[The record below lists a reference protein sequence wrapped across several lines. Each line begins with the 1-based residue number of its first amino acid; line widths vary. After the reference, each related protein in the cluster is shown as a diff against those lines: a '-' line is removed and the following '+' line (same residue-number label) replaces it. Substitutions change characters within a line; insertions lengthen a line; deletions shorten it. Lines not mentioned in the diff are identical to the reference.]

1 MRANMNGMIGYFISI
16 LAIAWCT
23 FSASNMFVTVL
34 RVQDMRFLLAYP
46 LALFYSV
53 FGIMAIFGS
62 GGIPTAGGNGGSPLG
77 GVSNPA
83 GVKMGQF

>member
-1 MRANMNGMIGYFISI
+1 MRASMNGMLGYILST

-23 FSASNMFVTVL
+23 YSASNMFVVVL

-53 FGIMAIFGS
+53 FGIMALFGS
-62 GGIPTAGGNGGSPLG
+62 GSGSG
-77 GVSNPA
+77 SV
-83 GVKMGQF
+83 